1 MIRRFPAIRLRSLA
15 LLGLCLALTGCGKS
29 VQQSGTEQLL
39 TSNAVDRVVAE
50 IDFTPLAYQ
59 KVYFDDR
66 YIQDIKGVGF
76 VNSNYI
82 ISSLRQQMI
91 AAHCRL
97 QDKADTAD
105 YVVEARVGALG
116 NDHHEVSYGIPA
128 TNALSSA
135 SAVVPTAPPM
145 PAIPEISF
153 AKKEHQLGA
162 AKIGVFA
169 YDRQTKEPVWQ
180 AGVKSNR
187 SRSRSSWLL
196 GIGPVQTGTIYEG
209 PMFAGVRIKRP
220 VYDWVTGKSKETP
233 AVAPPINYR
242 NSHMFPLAQKLED
255 ERKLRAI
262 ESQNGTLEWAN
273 HEEQTNQINN
283 LVEQASQLKATD
295 DSAPKEVAKPKK

>member
-1 MIRRFPAIRLRSLA
+1 MIRRSCVTRFLSLMM
-15 LLGLCLALTGCGKS
+15 LGLCLASVGCGKS

-66 YIQDIKGVGF
+66 FIQDIKGVGF

-128 TNALSSA
+128 TTALSSA

-169 YDRQTKEPVWQ
+169 YDRETKEPVWQ

-220 VYDWVTGKSKETP
+220 VYDWLTGKYKD
-233 AVAPPINYR
+233 PPKAEPPVQYR
-242 NSHMFPLAQKLED
+242 EQHMFPLAKKLED
-255 ERKLRAI
+255 ERKIRAI
-262 ESQNGTLEWAN
+262 ESQDGTLEWAN
-273 HEEQTNQINN
+273 HEQQQNQISN
-283 LVEQASQLKATD
+283 LVEQASQLKPSD
-295 DSAPKEVAKPKK
+295 DSAPKNVTKPKE